1 MSPLDLPG
9 TPSAIKDWDLAASTS
24 RIEGTESGES
34 SGIASDFVYISVS
47 VSGLEIAAVIT
58 TQRIVK
64 SVKSFSIGCGGL
76 FGRLKTRT

>member
-9 TPSAIKDWDLAASTS
+9 TPSAIKDWDLETSTS

-34 SGIASDFVYISVS
+34 PALLRTLSTYPC
-47 VSGLEIAAVIT
+47 LEIAAVVT
-58 TQRIVK
+58 AQRIVK
-64 SVKSFSIGCGGL
+64 SVSIGCGGL